1 MTVQELIMSRLV
13 RRLAGT
19 TPVMTGLEAVN
30 EAARVVGLE
39 LVRRKSDL
47 ATGQLKLNY
56 RAGRNSAALPDDF
69 MGFVEHPELGGEPM
83 ERMPEDAGTMENNV
97 GTPHWYRQVAD
108 TLYIYPVP
116 LVAVVVTGRYK
127 TVSPVLEMSDDTP
140 WLGMFDNLLLEAAAR
155 LSVSGHGLIAD
166 AGFVTM
172 VDQGVSAVL
181 IPRQNPLPR
190 RRPAQF
196 F

>member
-1 MTVQELIMSRLV
+1 
-13 RRLAGT
+13 
-19 TPVMTGLEAVN
+19 MTGLEAVN
-30 EAARVVGLE
+30 EAARVIGLE

-47 ATGQLKLNY
+47 ATAPLKLSY
-56 RAGRNSAALPDDF
+56 RANRNSAALPDDF

-83 ERMPEDAGTMENNV
+83 ERMPDDELNTTV
-97 GTPHWYRQVAD
+97 GTPRWYRQVAD

-116 LVAVVVTGRYK
+116 LVAVSVTGRYK